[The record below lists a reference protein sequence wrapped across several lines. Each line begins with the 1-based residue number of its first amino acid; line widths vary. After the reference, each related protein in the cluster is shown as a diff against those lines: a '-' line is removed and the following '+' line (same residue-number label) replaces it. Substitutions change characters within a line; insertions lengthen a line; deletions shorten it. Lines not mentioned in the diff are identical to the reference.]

1 MWGKHILEPG
11 HRKEVFLSTV
21 GQSELP
27 AGKAEAD
34 PQEGPSP
41 GVGLKPEHFHKHMRR
56 RGIGTRCTWGF
67 A

>member
-1 MWGKHILEPG
+1 ML
-11 HRKEVFLSTV
+11 LSTV

-27 AGKAEAD
+27 AGKVEAD

-41 GVGLKPEHFHKHMRR
+41 GIGLKTEHFHKHMRR

-67 A
+67 V